1 MASWNI
7 DVATAR
13 SVVNRTAEEAANL
26 AEAARSLQE
35 AAEGAQAAARSAVV
49 GDALKAAYEQYA
61 ALLIANARNRA
72 ETACSSLHEALNA
85 YRDADL
91 DMAARAQANAAEA
104 G

>member
-7 DVATAR
+7 DLASAR

-26 AEAARSLQE
+26 ADAAKSLQD

-61 ALLIANARNRA
+61 ALLIANARSRA
-72 ETACSSLHEALNA
+72 ETACSSLHQALDA

-91 DMAARAQANAAEA
+91 EMAARAQANAAEV